1 MFSAFRRSKIVAA
14 VILVISLVLIV
25 LIWRRDQGMP
35 VAVPIV
41 ASVITLGLGII
52 AGRLFGGL
60 LANMENTRYLGY
72 LHMELDPEKFISVYK
87 NVPDKVRPA
96 NGEQASICRCYLA
109 DGYWASGDFSAALR
123 VLGDKPEKSD
133 GVIGLYEIK
142 HATSLLASG
151 DFEEAGRSLEELRE
165 AVRKTKGKKPALSAN
180 LRDNLEFLEQ
190 YRSVLTGGET
200 NKAWLEE
207 AFGRAQYNLRRL
219 EIAHLL
225 ALIAVKNGDRKEAAQ
240 RLSYM
245 KEQGGKTFFPKLAD
259 EIREKKLAQQ
269 KQK

>member
-1 MFSAFRRSKIVAA
+1 MGFLPTWRIR
-14 VILVISLVLIV
+14 VISDISIWNWTPRNSFPFIKTSLTKSAL
-25 LIWRRDQGMP
+25 LTASRHRFAAAIWRTD
-35 VAVPIV
+35 
-41 ASVITLGLGII
+41 T
-52 AGRLFGGL
+52 
-60 LANMENTRYLGY
+60 
-72 LHMELDPEKFISVYK
+72 
-87 NVPDKVRPA
+87 
-96 NGEQASICRCYLA
+96 
-109 DGYWASGDFSAALR
+109 GDFSAALR

-142 HATSLLASG
+142 RATSLLASG
-151 DFEEAGRSLEELRE
+151 DFEEAGRSLEELKE

-245 KEQGGKTFFPKLAD
+245 KEQGGKTFFPRLAD